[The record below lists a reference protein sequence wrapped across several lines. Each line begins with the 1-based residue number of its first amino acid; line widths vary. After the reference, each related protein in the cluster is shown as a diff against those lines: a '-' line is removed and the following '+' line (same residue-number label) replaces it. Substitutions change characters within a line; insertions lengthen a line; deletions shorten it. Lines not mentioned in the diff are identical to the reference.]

1 MRSLINKNQ
10 TLFAV
15 VAIIVAMLSITV
27 GASLAKSIFSVIPP
41 ESVTFMRLSI
51 AAIMLFFVCR
61 VWEVKITGQNIG
73 AVLMY
78 GVTIAG
84 MNLFFYLAIKSVP
97 IGVALAVELI
107 GPLLV
112 AILFS
117 KNKSDFVW
125 AILAAIGI
133 YLLIPSASSNVV
145 LDSRGLVYAAIAG
158 FFWGSY
164 IIVGK
169 KAGFQHGVKAPALGL
184 IVASVA
190 LLPVAVD
197 TFYLS
202 DMSIQIVG
210 LLIAVALLSSLIP
223 LVLEMQALRHL
234 PTKTYGVLTSGE
246 PVLGALAGFF
256 ILNEQLVITQ
266 SIGISIIVFA
276 SIASVLSPSV
286 NTTNNVAVKI
296 NGNDAVKVKPV
307 AESLK

>member
-1 MRSLINKNQ
+1 MRSLINQNQ

-27 GASLAKSIFSVIPP
+27 GASLAKSIFSFIKP
-41 ESVTFMRLSI
+41 ESVTFMRLSM
-51 AAIMLFFVCR
+51 AAVMLFFVCR

-73 AVLMY
+73 SVFVY
-78 GVTIAG
+78 GLTIAG
-84 MNLFFYLAIKSVP
+84 MNLFFYLAIKTIP

-117 KNKSDFVW
+117 KHKSDFVW

-133 YLLIPSASSNVV
+133 YLLIPNASSNVV

-184 IVASVA
+184 IVASMA
-190 LLPVAVD
+190 LLPVAVN
-197 TFYLS
+197 TFSLS
-202 DMSIQIVG
+202 DMSIEIMG
-210 LLIAVALLSSLIP
+210 LLIAIALLSSLIP

-286 NTTNNVAVKI
+286 MTTKNVALKI
-296 NGNDAVKVKPV
+296 NDNSAVEVKPV

>member
-1 MRSLINKNQ
+1 MLSLYNKNQ

-15 VAIIVAMLSITV
+15 VAIILAMLSITV
-27 GASLAKSIFSVIPP
+27 GASLAKSIFYSVKP
-41 ESVTFMRLSI
+41 ENVTFIRLSM

-61 VWEVKITGQNIG
+61 VWEVEITRKNIG
-73 AVLMY
+73 SVFVY

-84 MNLFFYLAIKSVP
+84 MNLFFYLAIKTIP

-117 KNKSDFVW
+117 QKKSDFLW
-125 AILAAIGI
+125 AILAAVGI
-133 YLLIPSASSNVV
+133 YLLIPSSSSSFV
-145 LDSRGLVYAAIAG
+145 LDTRGLVYAGIAG

-164 IIVGK
+164 IVVGK
-169 KAGFQHGVKAPALGL
+169 KAGTQHGVKAPALGL
-184 IVASVA
+184 IVASIT

-197 TFYLS
+197 SFHFS
-202 DMSIQIVG
+202 DISIEIGG

-234 PTKTYGVLTSGE
+234 PTNTYGVLTSGE

-256 ILNEQLVITQ
+256 ILDEQLVLTQ
-266 SIGISIIVFA
+266 SMGIGIIVFA
-276 SIASVLSPSV
+276 SIASVLSP
-286 NTTNNVAVKI
+286 API
-296 NGNDAVKVKPV
+296 KVKSISTEHPHI
-307 AESLK
+307 KTNHIN